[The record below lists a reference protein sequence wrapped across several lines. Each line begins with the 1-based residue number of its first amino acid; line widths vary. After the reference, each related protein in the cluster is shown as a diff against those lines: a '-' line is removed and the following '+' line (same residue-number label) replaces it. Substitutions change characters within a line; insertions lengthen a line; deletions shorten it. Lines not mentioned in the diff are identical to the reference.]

1 MTFGRHIRMLIITPA
16 GLLLLSSCDKPAQD
30 AWQPCIEVELSATP
44 SSGTVPMSEYSA
56 GENDDEDY
64 QANSEPSVDQC
75 YERSRKNNRPARS
88 DEHPAETGA
97 VRGIAVV

>member
-1 MTFGRHIRMLIITPA
+1 
-16 GLLLLSSCDKPAQD
+16 
-30 AWQPCIEVELSATP
+30 
-44 SSGTVPMSEYSA
+44 MSEYSA

>member
-1 MTFGRHIRMLIITPA
+1 MMTFGRHIGMLIITPA
-16 GLLLLSSCDKPAQD
+16 GLLLSSCDKPAQD

-44 SSGTVPMSEYSA
+44 SSGTVPMSHYGAA
-56 GENDDEDY
+56 GNDAEGS

-97 VRGIAVV
+97 VRGIAVA